1 MICCYFKL
9 KTDVLTIE
17 FSSGRSRTI
26 FLAHV
31 GFFNKTKAPYAYQK
45 TYTPFSYNIMT
56 LSAGYKV
63 TDKTFAESQ
72 LPGNGDDIYRTGAEL
87 IIDFPEIAPIR
98 TKFRLDANYSFT
110 RYVDNTLSWDYR
122 NDWSH
127 TSLPHFPLFQ
137 LHGDWLSGACVVADN
152 Q

>member
-1 MICCYFKL
+1 MEGLGQF
-9 KTDVLTIE
+9 
-17 FSSGRSRTI
+17 FWRTSVS
-26 FLAHV
+26 LV

-56 LSAGYKV
+56 LPAGYKV
-63 TDKTFAESQ
+63 PDKTFAESQ
-72 LPGNGDDIYRTGAEL
+72 LPGNGDDIYHTGAEL

-98 TKFRLDANYSFT
+98 TMFRLDANYSFT
-110 RYVDNTLSWDYR
+110 RYVNNTLSWDYR
-122 NDWSH
+122 NGWSH

>member
-1 MICCYFKL
+1 
-9 KTDVLTIE
+9 
-17 FSSGRSRTI
+17 
-26 FLAHV
+26 
-31 GFFNKTKAPYAYQK
+31 
-45 TYTPFSYNIMT
+45 MT

-72 LPGNGDDIYRTGAEL
+72 LPGNGDDIYHTGTEL

-98 TKFRLDANYSFT
+98 TMFRLDANYSFT
-110 RYVDNTLSWDYR
+110 LYVNNTLSWDYR
-122 NDWSH
+122 NGWSH

>member
-1 MICCYFKL
+1 
-9 KTDVLTIE
+9 
-17 FSSGRSRTI
+17 
-26 FLAHV
+26 
-31 GFFNKTKAPYAYQK
+31 
-45 TYTPFSYNIMT
+45 MT

-98 TKFRLDANYSFT
+98 TMFRLDANYSFT
-110 RYVDNTLSWDYR
+110 RYVNNTLSWDYR

-137 LHGDWLSGACVVADN
+137 LHGD
-152 Q
+152 

>member
-31 GFFNKTKAPYAYQK
+31 GFFNKTKAPYANQK

-87 IIDFPEIAPIR
+87 IIDCPEIAPIR

-137 LHGDWLSGACVVADN
+137 LHGD
-152 Q
+152 

>member
-9 KTDVLTIE
+9 KTDVLTIK

-63 TDKTFAESQ
+63 TD
-72 LPGNGDDIYRTGAEL
+72 
-87 IIDFPEIAPIR
+87 
-98 TKFRLDANYSFT
+98 
-110 RYVDNTLSWDYR
+110 NTLSWDYR

>member
-1 MICCYFKL
+1 MLFNENLKWQKNYNAEFGIETYFW
-9 KTDVLTIE
+9 
-17 FSSGRSRTI
+17 RTSVS
-26 FLAHV
+26 LV

-63 TDKTFAESQ
+63 S
-72 LPGNGDDIYRTGAEL
+72 
-87 IIDFPEIAPIR
+87 
-98 TKFRLDANYSFT
+98 
-110 RYVDNTLSWDYR
+110 DNTLSWDYR

-137 LHGDWLSGACVVADN
+137 LHGD
-152 Q
+152 